1 MSQVLQSTFSTLSD
15 LLPKRTLE
23 EDEFLR
29 SNSMWLRI
37 RLSSKQVQKYSQILR
52 QKIKWKVRQ
61 GRPWTVTKESIL
73 CQITSTLMYNLS
85 RRQRRGRCHRQC
97 TPSITVTTQI
107 SMSHRRCPSETKQIA
122 SSANIMAGSP
132 SIVKIWTDNKLL
144 RPTKILIPCNE
155 IVWNPPGWDQRS
167 ISRSISNAIR
177 NMPSIWVVK
186 TE

>member
-132 SIVKIWTDNKLL
+132 STGRTWTESKPL
-144 RPTKILIPCNE
+144 RCTKTRIQIRGLA
-155 IVWNPPGWDQRS
+155 WSQPGWKWWQRWIRVLTLNDIRSLQS
-167 ISRSISNAIR
+167 I
-177 NMPSIWVVK
+177 
-186 TE
+186 